1 MRRVGMVWGATIA
14 FWALIAWWVGS
25 WPLFVGAT
33 VFFTLAYVAVYG
45 FGNVLE
51 RRQRRRP

>member
-1 MRRVGMVWGATIA
+1 MVWGATIA

-33 VFFTLAYVAVYG
+33 VFFTLAYAAVYG